1 MPKFRMRFETSEKSS
16 KTSFLWF
23 LFESKKLIENQIKNG
38 RVFGFT
44 THDYGRVAFPKEETL
59 FKCNLFCSIELFLQI
74 RYSRYSITFPVVSG
88 GDTTVFNQ
96 GYFFR
101 NVKVEGHDESDLP
114 VLIQAYEKKT
124 LFKR

>member
-1 MPKFRMRFETSEKSS
+1 MPKLRMRFGASEKSS
-16 KTSFLWF
+16 KTSFPWF
-23 LFESKKLIENQIKNG
+23 LFDFKQLTQIQVKNG

-59 FKCNLFCSIELFLQI
+59 FKCNLFHSIELLLQI

-114 VLIQAYEKKT
+114 VLIQAYEKKS

>member
-114 VLIQAYEKKT
+114 VLIQAYEKKS
-124 LFKR
+124 LFKM

>member
-1 MPKFRMRFETSEKSS
+1 MPKFRMSFETSEKSS

-114 VLIQAYEKKT
+114 VLIQAYEKKS

>member
-74 RYSRYSITFPVVSG
+74 RYSRYSITFPAVSG

-114 VLIQAYEKKT
+114 VLIQAYEKKS

>member
-59 FKCNLFCSIELFLQI
+59 FKCNLFCLIELFLQI

-114 VLIQAYEKKT
+114 VLIQAYEKKS

>member
-44 THDYGRVAFPKEETL
+44 THDNGRVAFPKEETL

-101 NVKVEGHDESDLP
+101 NVKVEAHDESDLP
-114 VLIQAYEKKT
+114 VLIQAYEKKS

>member
-101 NVKVEGHDESDLP
+101 NVRVEGHDESDLP
-114 VLIQAYEKKT
+114 VLIQAYEKKS

>member
-114 VLIQAYEKKT
+114 VLIQAYEKKS

>member
-16 KTSFLWF
+16 KTSFLQF
-23 LFESKKLIENQIKNG
+23 LYESKKLIENQIKNG

-114 VLIQAYEKKT
+114 VLIQAYEKKS

>member
-1 MPKFRMRFETSEKSS
+1 MPKFRMRFEISEKSS

-59 FKCNLFCSIELFLQI
+59 FKCNLFHSIELL
-74 RYSRYSITFPVVSG
+74 
-88 GDTTVFNQ
+88 
-96 GYFFR
+96 
-101 NVKVEGHDESDLP
+101 L
-114 VLIQAYEKKT
+114 
-124 LFKR
+124 